1 MNTQASMTRILVVD
15 DDPSVC
21 DVVERLLASSGYAVT
36 TATTGRAALEAATRQ
51 PFAAAFVDL
60 CMPTMHGLEII
71 HGLRSLAPDTKLIV
85 MSGLMA
91 DCGGPPAPDFL
102 GMMTEP
108 EGNRTA
114 VEAVRPPG
122 PAQPAARQLYPAG
135 RRTRARA
142 RTEDFAT
149 AGRACITARPS

>member
-1 MNTQASMTRILVVD
+1 MSTEPSMARILVVD

-51 PFAAAFVDL
+51 SFAAAFVDL

-71 HGLRSLAPDTKLIV
+71 DGLRAIAPDIKLIV

-102 GMMTEP
+102 GMMTNLKGIERLSKP
-108 EGNRTA
+108 FGRQDLLNLLPDCYIRRAPDEG
-114 VEAVRPPG
+114 
-122 PAQPAARQLYPAG
+122 
-135 RRTRARA
+135 TRAN
-142 RTEDFAT
+142 
-149 AGRACITARPS
+149 

>member
-1 MNTQASMTRILVVD
+1 MTRILVVD

-51 PFAAAFVDL
+51 SFAAAFVDL
-60 CMPTMHGLEII
+60 CMPSMHGLEII
-71 HGLRSLAPDTKLIV
+71 DGLRSLAPDTKLIV

-102 GMMTEP
+102 GMMTNLKGIERLSKP
-108 EGNRTA
+108 FG
-114 VEAVRPPG
+114 
-122 PAQPAARQLYPAG
+122 RQDLLNLLPDSYIRSAPDQG
-135 RRTRARA
+135 TRAN
-142 RTEDFAT
+142 
-149 AGRACITARPS
+149 

>member
-15 DDPSVC
+15 DDPSIC

-51 PFAAAFVDL
+51 SFAAAFVDL
-60 CMPTMHGLEII
+60 CMPSMHGLEII
-71 HGLRSLAPDTKLIV
+71 NGLRALAPDTKLIV

-102 GMMTEP
+102 GMMTNLKGIERLSKP
-108 EGNRTA
+108 FGRQDLLNLLPDSYIRRAPGEG
-114 VEAVRPPG
+114 
-122 PAQPAARQLYPAG
+122 
-135 RRTRARA
+135 TRAN
-142 RTEDFAT
+142 
-149 AGRACITARPS
+149 

>member
-1 MNTQASMTRILVVD
+1 MTRILVVD

-51 PFAAAFVDL
+51 SFAAAFVDL
-60 CMPTMHGLEII
+60 CMPSMHGLEII
-71 HGLRSLAPDTKLIV
+71 DGLRALAPDTKLIV

-102 GMMTEP
+102 GMMMNLKGIERLSKP
-108 EGNRTA
+108 FG
-114 VEAVRPPG
+114 
-122 PAQPAARQLYPAG
+122 RQDLLNLLPDSYIRSAPDQG
-135 RRTRARA
+135 TRAN
-142 RTEDFAT
+142 
-149 AGRACITARPS
+149 